1 MSVNVEFSRQVF
13 RYRDASGLTQEQM
26 AELCGISIKYYQ
38 RLEMGQ
44 VNPGLSIVVHIAKVL
59 NIDLDALKSK
69 DTFVD
74 QTCRRV
80 RERDR

>member
-44 VNPGLSIVVHIAKVL
+44 VNPGLSIVVH
-59 NIDLDALKSK
+59 SK